1 MKRVYRT
8 AAVCAVDDAFGIMLD
23 AKRLLSPAKQPLTV
37 PSRALAAAIAEEW
50 QAQGPELR
58 PHTMPLMRLASTA
71 IDLVA
76 KKHDDVVAEIANFA
90 GTDLLCYRAE
100 RPPALAARQ
109 HAVWQPLLDW
119 AMLRYDAR
127 LAVTSGIIPV
137 TQPATTLRALAAT
150 VAAYDPMS
158 LTALH
163 AITTASGS
171 LVIALAVVE
180 GELDAEGAFAASQ
193 LDESFQ
199 IEQWG
204 EDYEAADRRVALK
217 ADIATAARF
226 VALLRS

>member
-1 MKRVYRT
+1 M
-8 AAVCAVDDAFGIMLD
+8 CAVDDAFGIMLD

-37 PSRALAAAIAEEW
+37 PSRALAEAIAEEW

-76 KKHDDVVAEIANFA
+76 KKHADVVAEIANFA

-137 TQPATTLRALAAT
+137 TQPATEINGSIGSW
-150 VAAYDPMS
+150 VARRQAY
-158 LTALH
+158 T
-163 AITTASGS
+163 
-171 LVIALAVVE
+171 
-180 GELDAEGAFAASQ
+180 AASAIGFNAGP
-193 LDESFQ
+193 E
-199 IEQWG
+199 
-204 EDYEAADRRVALK
+204 
-217 ADIATAARF
+217 
-226 VALLRS
+226 